1 MSRTY
6 SRYNHQNIFYKN
18 ITIYDDDNINYIEL
32 NSSGLDSNLVFTLPV
47 SDGEPEQVLQTNG
60 SGVLSWVDQSSGG
73 GGGTG
78 DITSVTAGD
87 GLTGGATSG
96 DATLNIGAGTGIDVA
111 SDSISVDVSDFMTN
125 GDNNRILTATGTD
138 AMNAESNLTF
148 NGSEL
153 SIGGHIIPNTS
164 DTYDLGS
171 ASNNFRDLYLSGS
184 TLHLGDTDL
193 KSTDNSFKVLHSGS
207 TTLQKIRVEELE
219 IGDDNNIVVMR
230 RGSNNRLEIKSRDSN
245 NIITDNKIHVNDIQ
259 GHLSNKQLAGNI
271 ANDKLSNSTVSYGGV
286 SLSLGGVDAT
296 PAFDLSDATNYKSES
311 LSGSI
316 TIQQLS
322 TTTSAQLRGVI
333 NDETGLGSLVFATSP
348 TLITPAL
355 GTPDSGVLTNCTGTA
370 SGLTAGKV
378 TVTDS
383 TTDNNYS
390 IVFHDESNGLLDD
403 TGSLTYNPSNGNLT
417 LDRSNADLTIKG
429 GNFKIQNSGGT
440 NNLSISTTGNILTDN
455 KIGTS
460 SSEEYIDFSTSNE
473 VNTFIND
480 TERLSVTSS
489 GVNITGE
496 LTTSGNIIPSSSNG
510 AALGTTS
517 LMWSDLFLASGGVIN
532 FNNGDILLTHSNNL
546 LSISGGHVKTQH
558 IYPESNN
565 AYTLGL
571 SSNRWADIYLGSGAV
586 INYDGGMTLT
596 HNSSDYTLDLTGAS
610 SGGFTCDGDI
620 TAFKSSDKRL
630 KENIVRIENPIEKIK
645 KIGGYNFEWN
655 KLGEENTIN
664 KGKDIGLIAQE
675 VEKILPEAT
684 TTRDNGYKAVQYEKI
699 VPLLIE
705 CIKDQQTMIENLQGQ
720 IDEIKNR
727 II

>member
-1 MSRTY
+1 
-6 SRYNHQNIFYKN
+6 
-18 ITIYDDDNINYIEL
+18 
-32 NSSGLDSNLVFTLPV
+32 
-47 SDGEPEQVLQTNG
+47 
-60 SGVLSWVDQSSGG
+60 
-73 GGGTG
+73 
-78 DITSVTAGD
+78 
-87 GLTGGATSG
+87 
-96 DATLNIGAGTGIDVA
+96 
-111 SDSISVDVSDFMTN
+111 
-125 GDNNRILTATGTD
+125 
-138 AMNAESNLTF
+138 
-148 NGSEL
+148 
-153 SIGGHIIPNTS
+153 
-164 DTYDLGS
+164 
-171 ASNNFRDLYLSGS
+171 
-184 TLHLGDTDL
+184 
-193 KSTDNSFKVLHSGS
+193 
-207 TTLQKIRVEELE
+207 
-219 IGDDNNIVVMR
+219 
-230 RGSNNRLEIKSRDSN
+230 
-245 NIITDNKIHVNDIQ
+245 
-259 GHLSNKQLAGNI
+259 
-271 ANDKLSNSTVSYGGV
+271 
-286 SLSLGGVDAT
+286 LGGVDAT